1 MGIGRGVRR
10 SVFLCSVMFFL
21 YGQVFLFMDAIPIL
35 GIIFSIV
42 RVALFVSALALF
54 FWRFTVLKYEGL
66 LLLYSV
72 IIFLITALKGGD
84 LVVLASHFMNVAILW
99 VLFKLYYRNEPVLF
113 LKCSSIVLS
122 IFAYVNFIL
131 TLLFP
136 NGLMSSKFLLGGN
149 YNQMGAILLLTMV
162 VHAVYCQLKG
172 RYDFNM
178 FSLVVVSLITVL
190 FVGSM
195 TSSVSLIL
203 FSLFLLI
210 AKSRISHLLFNVFFV
225 SVVLMNI
232 GLLVLQ
238 ISIENS
244 YVVYFI
250 EDVLHKDLT
259 FSGRVSIWIEA
270 VDMISR
276 SFLFGYGMR
285 SMEWYDF
292 HFNALTPHNFIISLF
307 LKGGIVIFLLFA
319 LLVGVAVNRARIY
332 NNNIIDIVMMSSC
345 ILLLMMTMETYPIF
359 IVFFLMFMMYFA
371 PTVYYYMETKEQS
384 VL

>member
-1 MGIGRGVRR
+1 
-10 SVFLCSVMFFL
+10 
-21 YGQVFLFMDAIPIL
+21 
-35 GIIFSIV
+35 
-42 RVALFVSALALF
+42 
-54 FWRFTVLKYEGL
+54 
-66 LLLYSV
+66 
-72 IIFLITALKGGD
+72 
-84 LVVLASHFMNVAILW
+84 
-99 VLFKLYYRNEPVLF
+99 
-113 LKCSSIVLS
+113 
-122 IFAYVNFIL
+122 
-131 TLLFP
+131 
-136 NGLMSSKFLLGGN
+136 
-149 YNQMGAILLLTMV
+149 
-162 VHAVYCQLKG
+162 
-172 RYDFNM
+172 
-178 FSLVVVSLITVL
+178 
-190 FVGSM
+190 
-195 TSSVSLIL
+195 
-203 FSLFLLI
+203 
-210 AKSRISHLLFNVFFV
+210 
-225 SVVLMNI
+225 MNI